1 MLENILHE
9 YFGLQEDWN
18 DEYSKQVDN
27 WNNSYTNLIKLIY
40 DLDKLGVLD
49 NSNKIID
56 KLDKIDTMEY

>member
-27 WNNSYTNLIKLIY
+27 WNNSYTNLVKLIY